1 MKGAIKICGITTAET
16 FDCAVSAGATHIG
29 FAFIARSPRH
39 ILPASASALAAR
51 STAVST
57 VALVMDASD
66 ADIEAILAAFRPT
79 LIQVHGKE
87 TPERIAEMR
96 NRFALPVMKAI
107 GIGSPSDLLK
117 ARAYEG
123 VADMLLFDAAPAELP
138 GGNGTS
144 FDWPLVAGQ
153 KWKCPWLL
161 SGGLTPANVGDA
173 IYQTRP
179 DGVDVSS
186 GVESARGVKDYARI
200 AAFISGARTAFSGI
214 ADA

>member
-1 MKGAIKICGITTAET
+1 MKRAIKICGISTAET

-39 ILPASASALAAR
+39 ILPAAAATLAAR
-51 STAVST
+51 STTVST

-87 TPERIAEMR
+87 TPERVVEMR
-96 NRFALPVMKAI
+96 NRFALPVMKAV
-107 GIGSPSDLLK
+107 GIGTTSDLEK

-144 FDWPLVAGQ
+144 FDWSLVAGQ
-153 KWKCPWLL
+153 KWNCPWLL
-161 SGGLTPANVGDA
+161 SGGLTSANVGEA

-186 GVESARGVKDYARI
+186 GVESARGVKDCARI

-214 ADA
+214 AGA

>member
-1 MKGAIKICGITTAET
+1 MKGVIKICGITTAET

-39 ILPASASALAAR
+39 ISPASAATLAAR

-79 LIQVHGKE
+79 LIQVHGRE
-87 TPERIAEMR
+87 TPERVAEMC

-107 GIGSPSDLLK
+107 GIASPSDLQK
-117 ARAYEG
+117 ARAYEA
-123 VADMLLFDAAPAELP
+123 VADMLLFDSAPAELP

-144 FDWPLVAGQ
+144 FDWSLVAGQ

-161 SGGLTPANVGDA
+161 SGGLTLANVADA

-186 GVESARGVKDYARI
+186 GVESARGVKDCARI

-214 ADA
+214 AGA

>member
-1 MKGAIKICGITTAET
+1 MKGAIKICGISTAET
-16 FDCAVSAGATHIG
+16 FDCAVSAGATHVG
-29 FAFIARSPRH
+29 FVFVTRSPRH
-39 ILPASASALAAR
+39 ITPAAAATLAAR

-57 VALVMDASD
+57 VALVTDASD
-66 ADIEAILAAFRPT
+66 ADIEAILSAFRPA
-79 LIQVHGKE
+79 LIQVHGQE
-87 TPERIAEMR
+87 TPERVSAIR

-107 GIGSPSDLLK
+107 GVGSPSDLLK
-117 ARAYEG
+117 ARAHEA
-123 VADMLLFDAAPAELP
+123 VADILLFDAAPAELP

-144 FDWPLVAGQ
+144 FDWSLVAGQ

-186 GVESARGVKDYARI
+186 GVESARGVKDCARI
-200 AAFISGARTAFSGI
+200 AAFISGARTAFGGI
-214 ADA
+214 AGA